1 MKNHHVG
8 TFSVSIESLKTF
20 YECVRS
26 DPELEAL
33 ATNALEDG
41 PESLVVL
48 GFLKGFE
55 FTEEE
60 ILAALSRRSAPV
72 DGELS
77 DADLDLVAGGT
88 ASMAVAP
95 NLGKETARRP

>member
-1 MKNHHVG
+1 M
-8 TFSVSIESLKTF
+8 SIESLKAF

-60 ILAALSRRSAPV
+60 LLAALLRHPV
-72 DGELS
+72 PMDGELS

-88 ASMAVAP
+88 ASMVVAP
-95 NLGKETARRP
+95 NLGKEAVRRP

>member
-1 MKNHHVG
+1 M
-8 TFSVSIESLKTF
+8 SIESLRNF
-20 YECVRS
+20 YESVRS

-41 PESLVVL
+41 PEALVVL
-48 GFLKGFE
+48 GLLKGFE

-60 ILAALSRRSAPV
+60 LLVALSRRSILA

-77 DADLDLVAGGT
+77 DTDLDLVAGGGRT
-88 ASMAVAP
+88 SCEHIADKHHGTTRPAS
-95 NLGKETARRP
+95 LG

>member
-1 MKNHHVG
+1 MS
-8 TFSVSIESLKTF
+8 TESLRKF

-33 ATNALEDG
+33 ATSALEDG
-41 PESLVVL
+41 PAALVVL
-48 GFLKGFE
+48 GLLKGFE

-60 ILAALSRRSAPV
+60 LLVAMSRRSILA

-77 DADLDLVAGGT
+77 DEDLDLVAGGGHT
-88 ASMAVAP
+88 TCEHFA
-95 NLGKETARRP
+95 GKQHGKTGPSSSN